1 MALWSPTYDRK
12 NIEIKSAKSVYE
24 GHYKVVK
31 LRMRHKCFDGG
42 WSEWLDR
49 EQLLRQDAACAI
61 LWDPKQDKIVLVEQI
76 RVGLINR
83 RHQDSPW
90 MIEIV
95 AGLIDKGE
103 KPEEAIMRETKEEAG
118 YEIQTLLPI
127 GVFFNTPG
135 GFNEKSFV
143 YCGIISLESS
153 SLECAPDEDE
163 DIKVHI
169 FDWSDFQRFQSTVVT
184 SASTL
189 IATQWLAQHHD
200 MLLEK
205 YATI

>member
-1 MALWSPTYDRK
+1 MRLWSPTYDRK
-12 NIEIKSAKSVYE
+12 DVEIKSAESVHE
-24 GHYKVVK
+24 GHYNVVK

-42 WSEWLDR
+42 WSDWLDR

-61 LWDPKQDKIVLVEQI
+61 LWDPKQDKVVLVEQI
-76 RVGLINR
+76 RIGLINR
-83 RHQDSPW
+83 RHQISPW
-90 MIEIV
+90 MIEVV
-95 AGLIDKGE
+95 AGLVDSGE
-103 KPEEAIMRETKEEAG
+103 KPEEAIIRETKEEAG

-143 YCGIISLESS
+143 YCGIISLESDN
-153 SLECAPDEDE
+153 LEPEPDKDE

-169 FDWSDFQRFQSTVVT
+169 FDWTDFQRFQNTVVT

-189 IATQWLAQHHD
+189 IAIQWLTQHHD

>member
-1 MALWSPTYDRK
+1 M
-12 NIEIKSAKSVYE
+12 
-24 GHYKVVK
+24 
-31 LRMRHKCFDGG
+31 
-42 WSEWLDR
+42 
-49 EQLLRQDAACAI
+49 
-61 LWDPKQDKIVLVEQI
+61 VLVEQI
-76 RVGLINR
+76 RVGLINNSY
-83 RHQDSPW
+83 QTSPW

-103 KPEEAIMRETKEEAG
+103 TPDAAIVRETKEEAG
-118 YEIQTLLPI
+118 YDIKTLLPI

-143 YCGIISLESS
+143 YCGIISLKTGGIV
-153 SLECAPDEDE
+153 CAPDEDE

-169 FDWSDFQRFQSTVVT
+169 FDWTDFQALHNTVVT

-189 IATQWLAQHHD
+189 IAMQWLTYHHD
-200 MLLEK
+200 MLREK